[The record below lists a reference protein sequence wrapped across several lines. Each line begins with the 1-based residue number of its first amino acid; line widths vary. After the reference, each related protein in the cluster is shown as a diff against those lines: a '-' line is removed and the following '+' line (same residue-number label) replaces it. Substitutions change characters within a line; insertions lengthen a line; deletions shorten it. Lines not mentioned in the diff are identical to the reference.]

1 MELLHHPP
9 YTPEFKEV
17 SGIENV
23 IGYRNLKVSL
33 SSYSTVRINLIQ
45 IENANSSREY
55 VLYWD
60 SRSRF
65 GLSISSGFRPSARRK
80 DDNEATFSMLHIMDN
95 GMLISPMCIDAG
107 FRKSGQ

>member
-23 IGYRNLKVSL
+23 IECRDPKASL

-60 SRSRF
+60 SRSRS
-65 GLSISSGFRPSARRK
+65 GLSISSGFRHSARRK

-95 GMLISPMCIDAG
+95 GMLISPMY
-107 FRKSGQ
+107 